1 MRASADGRIGGMANT
16 QALPRWQS
24 HKVVEGFKIVCIVP
38 DAPSLGG
45 GTILHGYDVS
55 TNTKL

>member
-1 MRASADGRIGGMANT
+1 MGGMRDT
-16 QALPRWQS
+16 HALPKWRS